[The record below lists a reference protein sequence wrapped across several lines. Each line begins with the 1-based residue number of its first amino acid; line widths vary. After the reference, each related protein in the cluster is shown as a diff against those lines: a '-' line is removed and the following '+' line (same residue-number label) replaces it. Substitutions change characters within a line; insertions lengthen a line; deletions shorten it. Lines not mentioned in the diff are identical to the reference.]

1 MRILA
6 KNLDLDL
13 RFGAPAIAA
22 AAKALW
28 KLATNDLEV
37 QVCSPSNPSK
47 IASGMIHTRHASV
60 CVFSLSP

>member
-1 MRILA
+1 VRILA

-37 QVCSPSNPSK
+37 QVCPYPF
-47 IASGMIHTRHASV
+47 HRLSV
-60 CVFSLSP
+60 SLSCGANPLAQSRLG